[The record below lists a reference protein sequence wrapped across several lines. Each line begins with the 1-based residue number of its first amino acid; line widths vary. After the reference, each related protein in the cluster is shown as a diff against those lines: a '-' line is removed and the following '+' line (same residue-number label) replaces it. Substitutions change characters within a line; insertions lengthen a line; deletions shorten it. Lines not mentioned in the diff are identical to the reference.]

1 MEGTLLI
8 PPDRG
13 NILGRA
19 IWKVLLDHRT
29 PFCTI
34 WSRYVVVGTPSR
46 EGNADANQPNNL
58 SLSQVL
64 SATRIKDSRGRTSK
78 FHHGSHLT
86 LSICRCTNQSLYKYL
101 TDDWD
106 PVQQYSM
113 ASIADC
119 QVQVIAHRKQ
129 EPAMPTLVLQIK
141 PDPATD
147 KLRKRRSSRTAGL
160 TSTKESGPTTLWFR
174 PSEEG
179 GYALQDW
186 ARYISSL
193 IQPGVPDSYPM
204 SPVTPGSPTFVN
216 PFSPRRDGGQ
226 YRPGSSGQE
235 PVRPTMQH
243 KKSGQ
248 THYTRER
255 PHTFSSES
263 PSLRSR
269 KSDISSHASSLNAMG
284 MGYVMHGNNYT
295 TMLPTDLPSP
305 ATTIGEMP
313 AEYMLGWTSA
323 QGRSSTLSSPVR
335 ARGSVSSQGHAP
347 GSQASNSP
355 PPARESIL
363 DRAFQL
369 RCIPGVDTEV
379 PGEYNLS
386 SLARFDALMRE
397 AEERRRKERQQNPPI
412 TPMTSTFEE
421 DEGGEEHDTAKNDKK
436 IEKVEDLE
444 ESESEE
450 DDEDELSSDDDV
462 FDHSVTRDRAS
473 IGPTAQRALAFI
485 ANRHSSMAQG
495 GRATQSYHPDSGYS
509 ILRPHTAHSRMRPA
523 PLNRGGSQPLVP
535 LAAAAMEN
543 QRASMRDNLT
553 RHHEKRHSTSSVK
566 RLSFN
571 EFTKRLSSTS
581 SLLLAPQN
589 GGGPGSRGSS
599 ESEATQQPTSRTGL
613 HHPRGTPSQSSQS
626 SKDSERCSWRGSV
639 GVFGAGEGSFI

>member
-19 IWKVLLDHRT
+19 LWK
-29 PFCTI
+29 
-34 WSRYVVVGTPSR
+34 SRYVVVGTPSR
-46 EGNADANQPNNL
+46 EGNADSNQPNNL

-64 SATRIKDSRGRTSK
+64 SATRIKDSREK
-78 FHHGSHLT
+78 
-86 LSICRCTNQSLYKYL
+86 SIKIPPRFSPDAVYLSLYKNK
-101 TDDWD
+101 DDWD

-119 QVQVIAHRKQ
+119 QVQMVAHRKQ
-129 EPAMPTLVLQIK
+129 GPPTPTLLLQIK

-179 GYALQDW
+179 GYTLQDW
-186 ARYISSL
+186 ARCISSL
-193 IQPGVPDSYPM
+193 IQPSVPDTYPM
-204 SPVTPGSPTFVN
+204 SPVTPASPTFVN

-235 PVRPTMQH
+235 PARPAMQH

-269 KSDISSHASSLNAMG
+269 RSDISSHASSLNAMG
-284 MGYVMHGNNYT
+284 MGYVMHGNQYT
-295 TMLPTDLPSP
+295 TVLPTDLPSP
-305 ATTIGEMP
+305 ATTIGDIP
-313 AEYMLGWTSA
+313 AEYTLGWTSA

-335 ARGSVSSQGHAP
+335 ARGSVGSQGHAT
-347 GSQASNSP
+347 GSQTSGSP

-397 AEERRRKERQQNPPI
+397 AEERRKKERLQNPPI

-421 DEGGEEHDTAKNDKK
+421 DEDTDEQDTAKNEKT
-436 IEKVEDLE
+436 IEKVEE
-444 ESESEE
+444 PVESELEEE
-450 DDEDELSSDDDV
+450 DDEDEESSDDDI
-462 FDHSVTRDRAS
+462 FDHHVTRD
-473 IGPTAQRALAFI
+473 
-485 ANRHSSMAQG
+485 SSMAQG

-509 ILRPHTAHSRMRPA
+509 ILRPHTAHSKMRPA
-523 PLNRGGSQPLVP
+523 PLQRGTSSPYVP
-535 LAAAAMEN
+535 ASAAAMEN
-543 QRASMRDNLT
+543 QRASMRENLT
-553 RHHEKRHSTSSVK
+553 RHEKRHSTSSVK

-581 SLLLAPQN
+581 SLLLAPNN

-599 ESEATQQPTSRTGL
+599 ESEATQQPTTRTGL

-626 SKDSERCSWRGSV
+626 SKDSDRCGWRGSV

>member
-19 IWKVLLDHRT
+19 LWK
-29 PFCTI
+29 
-34 WSRYVVVGTPSR
+34 SRYVVVGSPQR
-46 EGNADANQPNNL
+46 EGNMDANQPPNNL

-64 SATRIKDSRGRTSK
+64 SATRIKDSREK
-78 FHHGSHLT
+78 
-86 LSICRCTNQSLYKYL
+86 SIKLPPRMSPDSIYLSLYKSK
-101 TDDWD
+101 DDWE
-106 PVQQYSM
+106 PSQQYSM

-119 QVQVIAHRKQ
+119 QVQMVAHRKQ
-129 EPAMPTLVLQIK
+129 GPALPTLVMQIK
-141 PDPATD
+141 PDPTTD

-160 TSTKESGPTTLWFR
+160 TREKESGPTTLWFR

-193 IQPGVPDSYPM
+193 LPPREHDAYPM
-204 SPVTPGSPTFVN
+204 SPVTPASPTFSN

-226 YRPGSSGQE
+226 FRPGSRDQE
-235 PVRPTMQH
+235 QPVRPTIQH
-243 KKSGQ
+243 KRSGF
-248 THYTRER
+248 TRER

-269 KSDISSHASSLNAMG
+269 KSDISSHGSSLNAMG
-284 MGYVMHGNNYT
+284 MGYVIHGDRYT
-295 TMLPTDLPSP
+295 TVLPTDLPSP
-305 ATTIGEMP
+305 ATTVGEVP
-313 AEYMLGWTSA
+313 SEYTLGWTNA

-335 ARGSVSSQGHAP
+335 ARGSVSSQGQAP
-347 GSQASNSP
+347 CSQASSSP

-369 RCIPGVDTEV
+369 RCIPGVETEV

-397 AEERRRKERQQNPPI
+397 AEERRKKERAQNPPI

-421 DEGGEEHDTAKNDKK
+421 DEDTDEQDTAKIAN
-436 IEKVEDLE
+436 KVKSEVVE
-444 ESESEE
+444 ESEE
-450 DDEDELSSDDDV
+450 DVDEEEESSDDDV
-462 FDHSVTRDRAS
+462 FDHDVTRDRAS
-473 IGPTAQRALAFI
+473 IGPSAQRALAFI
-485 ANRHSSMAQG
+485 ANRHSTMAQG
-495 GRATQSYHPDSGYS
+495 GRATQSYHPDNGYS

-523 PLNRGGSQPLVP
+523 AMQRGGSQPHVP
-535 LAAAAMEN
+535 LAATAMEN
-543 QRASMRDNLT
+543 QRASMRDHLV
-553 RHHEKRHSTSSVK
+553 RHEKRHSTSSVK

-581 SLLLAPQN
+581 SLLLSPNN
-589 GGGPGSRGSS
+589 GGGPGSPGEQRERGYT
-599 ESEATQQPTSRTGL
+599 AAYYVYIPSRTS
-613 HHPRGTPSQSSQS
+613 PSTRNPFA
-626 SKDSERCSWRGSV
+626 ELPELEG
-639 GVFGAGEGSFI
+639 FGAMRLARQCWCIWSR